1 MIKIGFVSTTDS
13 DDAIFVEALN
23 QIKNDLIDKCNS
35 DENNENNE
43 NNNSNKNNVN
53 LSDYLGFKIYPY
65 KSDEEKYLEF
75 KEFSKNANI
84 VFTKLM
90 GGKDSFPQ
98 FEDFKEHLKNYNVPF
113 LPLPTIGE
121 SHPELDEAV
130 TVPNDVKLEVTK
142 YLGLDGI
149 ENYKNLIIYLSQN
162 FGKVSSAQSKQ
173 QTNKSTNRLKN
184 PILTLDFEK
193 PKAVPW
199 QGITWDNKYFEE
211 TEDYLKYLK
220 EKYNYSEE
228 EIRSKPKIGVIFY
241 RNFYISNNRQHIEFI
256 CNNLFEKGAIP
267 IPVFYASLEND
278 LGCIGIR
285 KTFEKYFYANKVE
298 KFGETIIDAL
308 LNTSMFTLSMGTRT
322 DLIEGEAEF
331 LTNLNVPIIQANV
344 LLNDFKQWHE
354 SIAGM
359 SPMDLVIGVAMPEFD
374 GCIIHFPISSSERL
388 GYNELNTEIK
398 KYIPIKDRAEKLVDM
413 TLNYSVLNKKPS
425 SDKKIAIVFHN
436 YPPRNDKIACAHG
449 LDSPESVLN
458 ILKTMKNAGYE
469 VNTEYEN
476 GTELIKQ
483 MLNCATNDLRY
494 MTEDKIKNAVGK
506 INREDYKEWYD
517 TLSDKVKKEL
527 VRDWGDIPGEV
538 MNFDGNLIIP
548 GILEGN
554 VFISV
559 QPQRGY
565 SDNKE
570 ALYHSVDIVP
580 PHHYIAYYKWIKNV
594 FKADAVMHI
603 GKHGTL
609 EWLPGKGLGL
619 SEDCYPDVCSELPN
633 IYPYI
638 VNNPGEGTQA
648 KRRGYATII
657 THLIPPMTISEI
669 YDDLMT
675 LERSID
681 EYYELD
687 GTENKNKINDVADVD
702 INNKG
707 DIIDMDK
714 IMTDKKKFLKQEIIE
729 KIRELKLD
737 EDLMDSKSFE
747 DIGTTGRKN
756 SERTTNTEE
765 ESNSTDECYINYLN
779 SMCKEEFDDFLTKIH
794 NYLEDLK
801 TRQIN
806 DGLHIM
812 GVPLYD
818 TKLNNMLFMITRWQ
832 YQYLEILSGCMG
844 YNWNE
849 LNEDKGKNHFIIDK
863 IYEIGSNLL
872 FEYEKLDFDKN
883 KINELYDFCKNPE
896 NANNLE
902 NIENIEIMGKEDVLY
917 NISLTKD
924 LKELLKTISDIH
936 ENLMKVDDELK
947 NTVRGIAGEYI
958 PPRIAGA
965 PTRDT
970 RCIPTGRNFYSC
982 NPEEIPTT
990 SANDLGIKLA
1000 NQLIDK
1006 YVAEEGDYP
1015 EYLGVVV
1022 WSSPTMRTKG
1032 DDIAEILHLLG
1043 VKPVWKNKKVI
1054 GTEVIP
1060 LEELKRP
1067 RIDVTLRISGLLR
1080 DTFPQI
1086 IYLIDDAIRVVAKLD
1101 EPDEMNFIKK
1111 HYKEEMTEKINS
1123 GMSEVEA
1130 EKTSLYRIFGD
1141 RAGTYGAGIAELITE
1156 QNWETVE
1163 DMGKVYVEWGCNAY
1177 GRDFYGVV
1185 AKDEFIRQLS
1195 RIQATVKNE
1204 DNQEGDILEGD
1215 DFNSYHGGLIAAV
1228 THYSG
1233 KQPKSYIGDSSN
1245 PNKLET
1251 KHLKEECKQIFRT
1264 KIMNPKWIKGM
1275 KRHGY
1280 KGAGDMSKMIDN
1292 TFAWDATSN
1301 IADDWMY
1308 ETIAK
1313 TYVFDKEMQEFF
1325 EENNPY
1331 AELNIIERLFE
1342 ADARNMWNA
1351 SEETL
1356 EKLRQ
1361 RYLEIDGDLEENM

>member
-13 DDAIFVEALN
+13 DDAIFIEALT
-23 QIKNDLIDKCNS
+23 QITDNIF
-35 DENNENNE
+35 
-43 NNNSNKNNVN
+43 NKNNNDNNDNNDNKN
-53 LSDYLGFKIYPY
+53 LGD
-65 KSDEEKYLEF
+65 YLEF
-75 KEFSKNANI
+75 KVLPYKCEEETYEEFKNFSKRANI

-98 FEDFKEHLKNYNVPF
+98 FEDFRDCLKKYNVPF

-121 SHPELDEAV
+121 HHPELDEAI
-130 TVPNDVKLEVTK
+130 TVSNDVKLEVSK
-142 YLGLDGI
+142 YLGLDGV
-149 ENYKNLIIYLSQN
+149 ENYKNLILYL
-162 FGKVSSAQSKQ
+162 AQKFAD
-173 QTNKSTNRLKN
+173 TDNKNIEN
-184 PILTLDFEK
+184 PILKLSFEK
-193 PKAVPW
+193 PKSVPW
-199 QGITWDNKYFEE
+199 QGIFWDNTYFEE
-211 TEDYLKYLK
+211 TEDYFKYLM
-220 EKYNYSEE
+220 EKYDYSEE
-228 EIRSKPKIGVIFY
+228 DIQNKSKIGVIFY
-241 RNFYISNNRQHIEFI
+241 RNFYISNNRQHIEFL
-256 CNNLFEKGAIP
+256 CNKLFEKGAIP
-267 IPVFYASLEND
+267 VPVFYASLKNEM
-278 LGCIGIR
+278 GCIGIE
-285 KTFEKYFYANKVE
+285 KTFEKYFYKNKTE
-298 KFGETIIDAL
+298 KFGDSIIDAL

-344 LLNDFKQWHE
+344 LLNGYKEWKD
-354 SIAGM
+354 SIAGL
-359 SPMDLVIGVAMPEFD
+359 SPIDLVIGVAMPEFD
-374 GCIIHFPISSSERL
+374 GCIIHFPVSSSEKM
-388 GYNELNTEIK
+388 GYNTLNTEIK
-398 KYIPIKDRAEKLVDM
+398 KYIPIKDRVNKIVDM
-413 TLNYSVLNKKPS
+413 TLKYSVLNKKPNC
-425 SDKKIAIVFHN
+425 DKKIAIIFHN
-436 YPPRNDKIACAHG
+436 YPPRNDKIASAHG

-458 ILKTMKNAGYE
+458 ILKTMEKAGYR
-469 VNTEYEN
+469 VNTNYEN

-483 MLNCATNDLRY
+483 MLECATNDLRY
-494 MTEDKIKNAVGK
+494 MTEDKIKKAVGK
-506 INREDYKEWYD
+506 ISREDYKEWYD
-517 TLSDKVKKEL
+517 NLSDKVKNEL
-527 VRDWGDIPGEV
+527 IRDWGDIPGEV
-538 MNFDGNLIIP
+538 MNFDGKLIVP
-548 GILEGN
+548 GILEGDGGN
-554 VFISV
+554 IFISV

-565 SDNKE
+565 SDNKD

-580 PHHYIAYYKWIKNV
+580 PHHYLAYYKWVKNV

-687 GTENKNKINDVADVD
+687 GTENKSSMSAEDSNLDLDMSTK
-702 INNKG
+702 KG
-707 DIIDMDK
+707 
-714 IMTDKKKFLKQEIIE
+714 FLKQEIIE

-737 EDLMDSKSFE
+737 EDLMDSKSLD
-747 DIGTTGRKN
+747 DIQTTGRKN
-756 SERTTNTEE
+756 NDRTTNKEE
-765 ESNSTDECYINYLN
+765 ETGSNDESYINYLN
-779 SMCKEEFDDFLTKIH
+779 SLSKEEFDDFLTKIH

-812 GVPLYD
+812 GLPLYD

-832 YQYLEILSGCMG
+832 YQYLEILSSSLG
-844 YNWNE
+844 YNWDE

-872 FEYEKLDFDKN
+872 FEYEKLNFDKN
-883 KINELYDFCKNPE
+883 RINELYEFCKNPE
-896 NANNLE
+896 INEDKNINNT
-902 NIENIEIMGKEDVLY
+902 EDVDNILY
-917 NISLTKD
+917 KISFTKE
-924 LKELLKTISDIH
+924 LKEVLAIVSDIH
-936 ENLMKVDDELK
+936 TNLMKVGDELT

-1006 YVAEEGDYP
+1006 YVAEEGEYP
-1015 EYLGVVV
+1015 EYLGVVL

-1032 DDIAEILHLLG
+1032 DDVAEILHLLG
-1043 VKPVWKNKKVI
+1043 VRPVWKNKKVI
-1054 GTEVIP
+1054 GTEVIS

-1067 RIDVTLRISGLLR
+1067 RIDTTLRISGLLR

-1111 HYKEEMTEKINS
+1111 HYKEEMAEKING

-1163 DMGKVYVEWGCNAY
+1163 DMGKVYVEWGCNVY
-1177 GRDFYGVV
+1177 GRDCYGIV

-1215 DFNSYHGGLIAAV
+1215 DFNSYHGGLIAAI

-1233 KQPKSYIGDSSN
+1233 KQPRSYVGDSSN

-1313 TYVFDKEMQEFF
+1313 TYVFDEEMQEFF

-1342 ADARNMWNA
+1342 ANARNMWNA
-1351 SEETL
+1351 SDETL

-1361 RYLEIDGDLEENM
+1361 RYLEIDGDLEESM